1 MKLSTLI
8 LLWLVALVLSGCAKH
23 VITDDDTMKP
33 SKLVPLAAGVK
44 PEEIRIVVDGEI
56 SLAAWWFGKGSNFT
70 VLVFHDDGN
79 LLGTTPIVNALS
91 GLPANLFLVD
101 YRGYGTSSGE
111 PSEVGLYSDAEAAW
125 EYLVE
130 QREIRPESI
139 VVYGR
144 RLGASLALDLA
155 GKRQVGG
162 LVLEYVFTSAARLW
176 GEIDEHMPFFLNME
190 GEPDET
196 FDNLAKVAR
205 CSVPMLFISSLGIN
219 YIPGQAKQVMQ
230 ASPSKD
236 KRMVT
241 IKGKIEDKPEAFAR
255 EISSFLEHLSSR

>member
-1 MKLSTLI
+1 MRLSALI
-8 LLWLVALVLSGCAKH
+8 LLWLVALIPSGCAKH

-44 PEEIRIVVDGEI
+44 PEEIRIAVDDEI
-56 SLAAWWFGKGSNFT
+56 ELAAWWFGKGLDLT
-70 VLVFHDDGN
+70 ILVFHDDGN

-91 GLPANLFLVD
+91 GLPANLLLVD
-101 YRGYGTSSGE
+101 YRGYGTSGGE
-111 PSEVGLYSDAEAAW
+111 PSEEGLYRDAQAVW

-130 QREIRPESI
+130 KREIRPESI

-176 GEIDEHMPFFLNME
+176 EEIDEIMPFYLNME
-190 GEPDET
+190 SEPGET

-205 CSVPMLFISSLGIN
+205 CSVPMMFISSDGTN
-219 YIPGQAKQVMQ
+219 YFSGQAEQVMQ
-230 ASPSKD
+230 AGPSKD

-241 IKGKIEDKPEAFAR
+241 IKGTIEDKPEAFAR
-255 EISSFLEHLSSR
+255 EISSFLAHLSAR